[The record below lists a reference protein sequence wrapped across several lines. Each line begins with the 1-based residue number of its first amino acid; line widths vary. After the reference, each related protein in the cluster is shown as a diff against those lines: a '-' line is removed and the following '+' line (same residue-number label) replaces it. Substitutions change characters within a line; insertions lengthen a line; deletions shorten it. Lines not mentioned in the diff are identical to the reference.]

1 MPIENRHFRRAAVL
15 GAGIVL
21 SCIPPAVLVAAEAK
35 PASPYRLQW
44 NGSQPMARD
53 SGSSYVLDRKYRPAE
68 PAPMPQPSPQPI
80 RAELTEPTPPP
91 LSESLD
97 AQPFSREI
105 AKAAVKAGV
114 DPVLVHAVIFVESR
128 YHPTALSLKGAI
140 GLMQVLPET
149 AARYGIKDP
158 AKSPQANLR
167 AGTLYLS
174 YLIRTFDNRLDLAL
188 AAYNAGEGAVLRY
201 RNKIP
206 PFPETQ
212 QYVRDVLAKYNEWH
226 NIAARRDYYLTRTR
240 AASMEA
246 AIEKHAKPFVPPYL
260 AGTRLVQSET
270 MPTAD

>member
-21 SCIPPAVLVAAEAK
+21 SCISPAVLMAADAK

-44 NGSQPMARD
+44 NGGQTMGRD
-53 SGSSYVLDRKYRPAE
+53 NSSGYVLDRKYRPAE
-68 PAPMPQPSPQPI
+68 TAPMPIPVGP
-80 RAELTEPTPPP
+80 TEPAPPP

-105 AKAAVKAGV
+105 ARAAAKAAI

-149 AARYGIKDP
+149 ASRYGVKDP
-158 AKSPQANLR
+158 SKSPQANLR

-174 YLIRTFDNRLDLAL
+174 DLIRTFDNRLDLAL